1 MQYEFQAPGA
11 RNHFVLSGTELTDL
25 EGETTELTPESLIN
39 G

>member
-11 RNHFVLSGTELTDL
+11 RNHFVLIGTELTDL
-25 EGETTELTPESLIN
+25 EGETVDLTPEDLIN